1 MTQFQLF
8 SVVVFIAIMAVAYRE
23 ELLTLVQKLFGAIP
37 KFSARP
43 SVAIGV
49 VNELVAITQLRDKL
63 AAEGCVEGVN
73 ACTNLMRVI
82 IEQTKPVTPAV

>member
-8 SVVVFIAIMAVAYRE
+8 SGAVFVAIMAVAYRA
-23 ELLTLVQKLFGAIP
+23 ELFQLAKKLLGSVPRFAA
-37 KFSARP
+37 KP
-43 SVAIGV
+43 SIAVGV

-63 AAEGCVEGVN
+63 AAEGCAEGVD